1 MKVTK
6 VSKEKAVNKAA
17 SKVIETPVEVNTA
30 VTIVREPSAIDSM
43 FKRNSLGYLESSKAG
58 DISIED
64 SVGYVVHKLEAGQSA
79 MREAIL
85 LCGWVFKTKTA
96 EQAKAFED
104 SLKSRWNG
112 STLPNLVS
120 IAKQLGKFE
129 AEGLDLNKVK
139 DLYGVRDCAKLLKS
153 EEHGKKAIALLNE
166 GKAPRAVQKELKP
179 KDETPATPATPVVVN
194 IGDESDK
201 LETLILTYVDR
212 YAKLGEHES
221 RLKLTRQIIAK
232 MNLGGYTFL
241 PTEAAKAVETL
252 KAKK

>member
-1 MKVTK
+1 MKT
-6 VSKEKAVNKAA
+6 VNKAV
-17 SKVIETPVEVNTA
+17 KTA

-43 FKRNSLGYLESSKAG
+43 FKRNSLGYLETNCKEA
-58 DISIED
+58 DQIVTTED
-64 SVGYVVHKLEAGQSA
+64 AVGYVVHKLEAGQSA

-96 EQAKAFED
+96 EQAKAFEE

-120 IAKQLGKFE
+120 IAKQLGRFE
-129 AEGLDLNKVK
+129 SEGLDLNKVK

-179 KDETPATPATPVVVN
+179 KEETPVAPVAPVAVN
-194 IGDESDK
+194 VTEQADNMEV
-201 LETLILTYVDR
+201 ILLSMAER
-212 YAKLGEHES
+212 YSKIAEHEA
-221 RLKLTRQIIAK
+221 RLKLTRQFIAK
-232 MNLGGYTFL
+232 MNIGNYTFL
-241 PTEAAKAVETL
+241 PTAAAQAVQEL
-252 KAKK
+252 KGKAKK